1 MNLEITAESTSAF
14 SISILHEGNAQAFWL
29 EQKGGQWLLDGRWV
43 ASKTIEWPEAL
54 ARALRLATGAGL
66 ARRTRAA
73 IAGNNL

>member
-14 SISILHEGNAQAFWL
+14 SISILHEGEAKAFWL
-29 EQKGGQWLLDGRWV
+29 EQKGGEWLLDGRWV

-66 ARRTRAA
+66 ARRTRVA
-73 IAGNNL
+73 IAGNNQ